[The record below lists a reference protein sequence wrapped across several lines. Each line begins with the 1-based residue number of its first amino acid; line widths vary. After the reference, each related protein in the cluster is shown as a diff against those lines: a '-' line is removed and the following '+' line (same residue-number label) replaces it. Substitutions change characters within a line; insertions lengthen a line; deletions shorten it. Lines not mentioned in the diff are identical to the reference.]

1 MKAMHERFAGGMD
14 LPPDI
19 AQPNVFPLSWE
30 RRTARLEEI
39 WETSQREYWDPAKLP
54 WETFVAARYTWE
66 EREAIAYWWSLL
78 SVFEA
83 SAPPVFAEALI
94 KAYEVHEEDPVR
106 RAFFSVLRDEQN
118 QEQLCALALTRLI
131 ESASPL
137 VYEPKTELGE
147 KARRNVRWLY
157 YNGARYWS
165 GFRKAV
171 PKYSLVVLFSSFLMG
186 ELAAATIFRQMAR
199 GCSEPVFKEAFRNI
213 ERDEARHMA
222 FCTALIERD
231 YPTLTSEERM
241 LIAKQIRAGYLFLS
255 AILFEPSEDFW
266 DLPPDFIGV
275 QRHCEEVARA
285 AGFGVPRFDVKKENW
300 RSAVL
305 KLKALLDRY
314 EVPFPAIPEIG
325 ISGFETRVD
334 PNQIVPVF

>member
-1 MKAMHERFAGGMD
+1 MHDRFADAMD
-14 LPPDI
+14 LPPEI
-19 AQPNVFPLSWE
+19 LQPNVFPLSWE
-30 RRTARLEEI
+30 SRTPRLEEI
-39 WETSQREYWDPAKLP
+39 WAASQREYWDPAKLP
-54 WETFVAARYTWE
+54 WESFVPSRYTWQ

-106 RAFFSVLRDEQN
+106 RAFFSLLRDEHN
-118 QEQLCALALTRLI
+118 QEQLCGMAIARLL

-186 ELAAATIFRQMAR
+186 EIAAATIFRQMAR
-199 GCSEPVFKEAFRNI
+199 GCSEPVFKEAFNHI

-222 FCTALIERD
+222 LCTTLIERD
-231 YPTLTSEERM
+231 YARLSVDDK
-241 LIAKQIRAGYLFLS
+241 LQIAKQVRAGYLFLS
-255 AILFEPSEDFW
+255 AVLFEPSEEFW
-266 DLPPDFIGV
+266 DLPGDFIGV
-275 QRHCEEVARA
+275 QRHCEEIARA
-285 AGFGVPRFDVKKENW
+285 AGFGIPRFDVKKENW
-300 RSAVL
+300 RGAMLKFKDVL
-305 KLKALLDRY
+305 ERY
-314 EVPFPAIPEIG
+314 EIPFPAIPEVG
-325 ISGFETRVD
+325 IAGLEIRHVD
-334 PNQIVPVF
+334 LSQIVPVF